1 MYITRSIIHES
12 KTSVTIL
19 FTTPLKVGANTTV
32 LDVNKLEEAFL
43 IGIGQRSVRKSPIC
57 SQVQLI
63 PNCFEKKYRFPINN
77 NASVSTSIQIE

>member
-43 IGIGQRSVRKSPIC
+43 IGIGLLEKVRSVH
-57 SQVQLI
+57 
-63 PNCFEKKYRFPINN
+63 KYN
-77 NASVSTSIQIE
+77 